1 MPFDGIVTYAV
12 TNELKTTLIGG
23 RINKIYQPTTNEII
37 ITIRNQGKNH
47 HLLISIH
54 PNYAR
59 FHVTEDRFQNPK
71 EPPMF
76 CMTLRKHL
84 SGAILEDI
92 QQEKLERVVSFR
104 YRQLNEIGDE
114 EFKNLQVEIMGRH
127 SNVLLLNADK
137 TKIIHCLKTV
147 PPFQNRH
154 RSIVPGADYIAPPVQ
169 DKQDIQQTEAVH
181 FVQKLDFNKGK
192 LDQQIVQQLGGI
204 SKIIGKEMAYQA
216 HLGSQEAFKE
226 QFNQLKQQISEQQFQ
241 PAIYR
246 NKKEEFHVIPLKHL
260 SGEKETYASAN
271 DMTDAF
277 FSNKATRDRVEQQAK
292 DIRRIVNNELD
303 KNNRKLA
310 IHQQTVKKSRS
321 AEEYQI
327 QGELL
332 TAHMHLVN
340 KGDAE
345 VTVVDYYDPDQKE
358 RTISLLTEKTPS
370 ENAQQFFKKYRK
382 LQAAE
387 TKAKKEL
394 SKTKREINYLDDI
407 AQQLDTAR
415 DQDILD
421 IREELQEQGYLKKQ
435 KQKKQKKQR
444 PTPDKYT
451 ASDGTVIYVGR
462 NNKQNEYVTQQVAQ
476 KNDTWLHTLDIPGS
490 HVVIKHDNP
499 SATTLQEAAMIAAHF
514 SKARGS
520 SSVPVDYTLIKY
532 VKKPS
537 GGKPGFVTYTQQKTL
552 YVTPDETKIRSL
564 QGTTSPHQRS

>member
-23 RINKIYQPTTNEII
+23 RINKIYQPTNSEIV

-47 HLLISIH
+47 HLLASIH

-59 FHVTEDRFQNPK
+59 FHVTDDRFQNPK

-114 EFKNLQVEIMGRH
+114 EIKNVQLEIMGRH

-169 DKQDIQQTEAVH
+169 DKLDIQQTDAADFVH
-181 FVQKLDFNKGK
+181 KLDFNKGK

-204 SKIIGKEMAYQA
+204 SKVIGKEMAYQA
-216 HLGSQEAFKE
+216 HLGSHEAFKA
-226 QFNQLKQQISEQQFQ
+226 QFNQLKQTITEQDFQ

-246 NKKEEFHVIPLKHL
+246 NKKEEFHVIPLEHL
-260 SGEKETYASAN
+260 SGEKETYPSAN
-271 DMTDAF
+271 EMADAF

-303 KNNRKLA
+303 KNKRKLS
-310 IHQQTVKKSRS
+310 IHQQTLKKSRS
-321 AEEYQI
+321 AEEYQV

-345 VTVVDYYDPDQKE
+345 VTVIDYYDPEQKE
-358 RTISLLTEKTPS
+358 RTIPLQTDKTPS

-394 SKTKREINYLDDI
+394 IKTKREIKYLDDI
-407 AQQLDTAR
+407 VQQLDTAR

-421 IREELQEQGYLKKQ
+421 IREELQEEGYLKKQ
-435 KQKKQKKQR
+435 TRKKQKKKR
-444 PTPDKYT
+444 PTPDKYIAT
-451 ASDGTVIYVGR
+451 DGTAIYVGR
-462 NNKQNEYVTQQVAQ
+462 NNKQNEYVTQQIAH

-499 SATTLQEAAMIAAHF
+499 SETTLYEAAMIAAHF

-520 SSVPVDYTLIKY
+520 SSVPVDYTLIKN

-564 QGTTSPHQRS
+564 QDTTAHHQKS

>member
-23 RINKIYQPTTNEII
+23 RINKIYQPTNSEIV

-47 HLLISIH
+47 HLLASIH

-59 FHVTEDRFQNPK
+59 FHVTDDRFQNPK

-114 EFKNLQVEIMGRH
+114 EIKNVQLEIMGRH

-169 DKQDIQQTEAVH
+169 DKLDIQQTDAADFVH
-181 FVQKLDFNKGK
+181 KLDFNKGK

-204 SKIIGKEMAYQA
+204 SKVIGKEMAYQA
-216 HLGSQEAFKE
+216 HLGSHEAFKA
-226 QFNQLKQQISEQQFQ
+226 QFNQLKQTITEQDFQ

-246 NKKEEFHVIPLKHL
+246 NKKEEFHVIPLEHL
-260 SGEKETYASAN
+260 SGEKETYPSAN
-271 DMTDAF
+271 EMADAF

-303 KNNRKLA
+303 KNKRKLS
-310 IHQQTVKKSRS
+310 IHQQTLKKSRS
-321 AEEYQI
+321 AEEYQV

-345 VTVVDYYDPDQKE
+345 VTVIDYYDPEQKE
-358 RTISLLTEKTPS
+358 RTIPLQTDKTPS

-394 SKTKREINYLDDI
+394 IKTKREIKYLDDI
-407 AQQLDTAR
+407 VQQLDTAR

-421 IREELQEQGYLKKQ
+421 IREELQEEGYLKKQ
-435 KQKKQKKQR
+435 TRKKQKKKR
-444 PTPDKYT
+444 PTPDKYIAT
-451 ASDGTVIYVGR
+451 DGTAIYVGR
-462 NNKQNEYVTQQVAQ
+462 NNKQNEYVTQQIAH

-490 HVVIKHDNP
+490 HVIIKHDNP
-499 SATTLQEAAMIAAHF
+499 SETTLYEAAMIAAHF

-520 SSVPVDYTLIKY
+520 SSVPVDYTLIKN

-564 QGTTSPHQRS
+564 QDTTAHHQKS

>member
-12 TNELKTTLIGG
+12 TNELKTTLIGV
-23 RINKIYQPTTNEII
+23 RINKIYQPTNSEIV

-47 HLLISIH
+47 HLLASIH

-59 FHVTEDRFQNPK
+59 FHVTDDRFQNPK

-114 EFKNLQVEIMGRH
+114 EIKNVQLEIMGRH

-169 DKQDIQQTEAVH
+169 DKLDIQQTDAADFVH
-181 FVQKLDFNKGK
+181 KLDFNKGK

-204 SKIIGKEMAYQA
+204 SKVIGKEMAYQA
-216 HLGSQEAFKE
+216 HLGSHEAFKA
-226 QFNQLKQQISEQQFQ
+226 QFNQLKQTITEQDFQ

-246 NKKEEFHVIPLKHL
+246 NKKEEFHVIPLEHL
-260 SGEKETYASAN
+260 SGEKETYPSAN
-271 DMTDAF
+271 EMADAF

-303 KNNRKLA
+303 KNKRKLS
-310 IHQQTVKKSRS
+310 IHQQTLKKSRS
-321 AEEYQI
+321 AEEYQV

-345 VTVVDYYDPDQKE
+345 VTVIDYYDPEQKE
-358 RTISLLTEKTPS
+358 RTIPLQTDKTPS

-394 SKTKREINYLDDI
+394 IKTKREIKYLDDI
-407 AQQLDTAR
+407 VQQLDTAR

-421 IREELQEQGYLKKQ
+421 IREELQEEGYLKKQ
-435 KQKKQKKQR
+435 TRKKQKKKR
-444 PTPDKYT
+444 PTPDKYIAT
-451 ASDGTVIYVGR
+451 DGTAIYVGR
-462 NNKQNEYVTQQVAQ
+462 NNKQNEYVTQQIAH

-499 SATTLQEAAMIAAHF
+499 SETTLYEAAMIAAHF

-520 SSVPVDYTLIKY
+520 SSVPVDYTLIKN

-564 QGTTSPHQRS
+564 QDTTAHHQKS